1 MHAYIICACTCGCWV
16 RNWCVMGL
24 WIQNDIWTNVYTARG
39 YQITFRSV
47 LSWSPLC
54 WDAKKGENLTPIEL
68 SSIGVNILGWGGVGS
83 WSLQLL
89 PMSKISVYLG
99 AKFFPWKPAGGQKAE
114 KVAKGKMSFC
124 FKEEIREIEMGK
136 TSQTIINPVSRIFHI
151 ISLQR
156 LFVSLNSAFYV
167 NISPDNAFWG
177 FAECVEAVF
186 V

>member
-1 MHAYIICACTCGCWV
+1 MFECVHTC
-16 RNWCVMGL
+16 RKLLMAL
-24 WIQNDIWTNVYTARG
+24 
-39 YQITFRSV
+39 
-47 LSWSPLC
+47 LSRL
-54 WDAKKGENLTPIEL
+54 
-68 SSIGVNILGWGGVGS
+68 VS

-114 KVAKGKMSFC
+114 KQANRKIVKC
-124 FKEEIREIEMGK
+124 FKEEIREFEMGK
-136 TSQTIINPVSRIFHI
+136 TSQTITNPVSRIFHI

-177 FAECVEAVF
+177 FARLFSCNCVLWTYTHIYV
-186 V
+186 

>member
-1 MHAYIICACTCGCWV
+1 
-16 RNWCVMGL
+16 
-24 WIQNDIWTNVYTARG
+24 
-39 YQITFRSV
+39 
-47 LSWSPLC
+47 
-54 WDAKKGENLTPIEL
+54 
-68 SSIGVNILGWGGVGS
+68 
-83 WSLQLL
+83 
-89 PMSKISVYLG
+89 MSKISVYLG

-114 KVAKGKMSFC
+114 KAAKAKLSFC
-124 FKEEIREIEMGK
+124 FKEEICEIEMGK
-136 TSQTIINPVSRIFHI
+136 TPQTITNPASRIFHI